1 MRFDLDNITR
11 KNLLKLKP
19 YSTARDDFKGMASI
33 YLDANENPFE
43 SSYNR
48 YPDPKQ
54 SQLKAELARIKKCR
68 AEQII
73 IGNGS
78 DELIDLLF
86 RAFCEPGVDNVI
98 IPQPTYGMY
107 SVCAQIN
114 DIEVR
119 EPLLTDD
126 YQLDLVLIRKNID
139 PQTKLIFLCS
149 PNNPTGN
156 LLETKSIV
164 DLVTTFHG
172 IVIVDEAYI
181 DFAGNNGLLS
191 QLDRY
196 PNLVILQTLSKA
208 WGLAGL
214 RIGIGFASEEIA
226 KLLTKI
232 KPPYNISGVNQNIAL
247 EALRRREFKDQY
259 LETILKER
267 QILESQLIN
276 FSFVKRIFPS
286 MANFLLVKMEN
297 AKACYEYLLTRGIVV
312 RDRTSAPRCE
322 DCLRIS
328 IGTPEENEKFIIEL
342 TNYQKIA
349 Q

>member
-54 SQLKAELARIKKCR
+54 SQLKAELASIKKCR

-119 EPLLTDD
+119 DPLLTDD